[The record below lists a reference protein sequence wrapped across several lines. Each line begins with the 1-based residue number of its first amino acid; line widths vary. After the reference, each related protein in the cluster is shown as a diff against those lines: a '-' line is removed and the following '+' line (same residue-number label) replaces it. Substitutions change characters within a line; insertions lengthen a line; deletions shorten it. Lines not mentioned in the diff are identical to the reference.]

1 MFDHLW
7 CKIFELRNFEV
18 LHHLNAHHVRYL
30 CIKWRNFSELF
41 FLLDKNPN
49 GDMKVLV
56 HSNFSKN
63 LEKNEISKLH
73 EECKIAPSPV

>member
-1 MFDHLW
+1 VEHTQIHPTLKKDTKQF
-7 CKIFELRNFEV
+7 
-18 LHHLNAHHVRYL
+18 RYTSNS
-30 CIKWRNFSELF
+30 WRNFSELF